1 MKVRSLICLAEYLP
15 EDAYQKLCVHL
26 MILIIWANT
35 IVTVETVRKIE
46 NRRFNFC
53 QNTLRDQ
60 SRYSLVFVRFQ
71 IFLWT

>member
-1 MKVRSLICLAEYLP
+1 MKVRPLICLAEYLP
-15 EDAYQKLCVHL
+15 QDANQKSRLHF
-26 MILIIWANT
+26 MILIIWANI
-35 IVTVETVRKIE
+35 IVNRRNSSL

-60 SRYSLVFVRFQ
+60 SRYSPVFVRFQ